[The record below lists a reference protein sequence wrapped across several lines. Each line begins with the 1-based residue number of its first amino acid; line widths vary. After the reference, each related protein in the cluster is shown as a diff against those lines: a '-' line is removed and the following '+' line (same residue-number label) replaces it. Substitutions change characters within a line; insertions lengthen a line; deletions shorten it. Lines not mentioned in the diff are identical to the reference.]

1 MKRNNE
7 PESISSIL
15 IKDIGI
21 NLDEVGS
28 NVEAGRQLRKV
39 SPSLRFD
46 MTPQEAFKRL
56 LACYQYEVQS
66 RNRAFKLDEF
76 TIEEILNVAKH
87 MTQEIPKPGLMLCG
101 MQGNGK
107 STLARAILRMIRELN
122 FYGHFK
128 FMGEYFSLD
137 TRIIK
142 ATDICILHKSEDF
155 FAISKLKQTPVLVI
169 DDVGEEPKEVMVY
182 GTPLYPL
189 REVLEARYDTLLFTV
204 LTTNLSP
211 KDLPEHYGW
220 RVVDRFRE
228 MYHQIVHKG
237 ESYR

>member
-1 MKRNNE
+1 
-7 PESISSIL
+7 
-15 IKDIGI
+15 
-21 NLDEVGS
+21 
-28 NVEAGRQLRKV
+28 
-39 SPSLRFD
+39 
-46 MTPQEAFKRL
+46 
-56 LACYQYEVQS
+56 
-66 RNRAFKLDEF
+66 
-76 TIEEILNVAKH
+76 
-87 MTQEIPKPGLMLCG
+87 
-101 MQGNGK
+101 
-107 STLARAILRMIRELN
+107 
-122 FYGHFK
+122 
-128 FMGEYFSLD
+128 MGEYFSLD

-155 FAISKLKQTPVLVI
+155 FAISKLKQTICILVI

>member
-1 MKRNNE
+1 MKRNHN

-15 IKDIGI
+15 LRDIGM

-28 NVEAGRQLRKV
+28 LVEAGRQLRKV
-39 SPSLRFD
+39 NPSLRFD

-56 LACYQYEVQS
+56 LGCYQYEVQS
-66 RNRAFKLDEF
+66 RNCAFTLDEF
-76 TIEEILNVAKH
+76 TIEEILSVAKH
-87 MTQEIPKPGLMLCG
+87 MTQEVPKSGLMLCG
-101 MQGNGK
+101 LQGNGK

-122 FYGHFK
+122 FYGYFK
-128 FMGEYFSLD
+128 YMGEYFTLD
-137 TRIIK
+137 SRIIK

-155 FAISKLKQTPVLVI
+155 YAISKLKQTPVLII

-189 REVLEARYDTLLFTV
+189 REVLEARYDTMLFTI

-211 KDLPEHYGW
+211 QDLPEHYGW

-228 MYHQIVHKG
+228 MYYQIAHKG
-237 ESYR
+237 PSYR